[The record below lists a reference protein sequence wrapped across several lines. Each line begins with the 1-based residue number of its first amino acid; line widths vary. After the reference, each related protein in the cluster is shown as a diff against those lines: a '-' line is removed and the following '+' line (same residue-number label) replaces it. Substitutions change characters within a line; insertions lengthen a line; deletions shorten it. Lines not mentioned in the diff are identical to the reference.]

1 MRSILM
7 ALVAMH
13 ALVAAAEPVTR
24 NGFVLDS
31 LRVPVEE
38 ILAGGPQADG
48 IPALSDPRR
57 LPARAT
63 TLEADAWVVG
73 VAIDGEAV
81 AYPVAILEWHEIV
94 NDTIGGVPILVSYC
108 PLCGTAMVFGRRDG
122 EKVRS
127 FGVSGLLYRSD
138 LLLYDRETR
147 SLWSQIRSEAVSGP
161 ASGSRLSLLRS
172 QTMRWREWLEAHPG
186 TSVLSFETGHRRPYG
201 RSPYGDYASSANL
214 VFPTAF
220 DRRHHP
226 KTPTL
231 GLRIRNGAARAYPAV
246 ELMRAGGQVEEW
258 FAGRHVR
265 VAYDPEAERFRVEA
279 PDDVE
284 IVEGYWFAWMA
295 FHPHSSVFEAG
306 VRPQAD
312 PAVLGKSGVTSDSA
326 ADPDQESLA
335 RILSWRRF
343 SRNLRTD
350 VVVPAARRRSPTT

>member
-1 MRSILM
+1 MRPL
-7 ALVAMH
+7 LVAVLAAR
-13 ALVAAAEPVTR
+13 ALVAAAEPATR

-31 LRVPVEE
+31 LRVPIEE

-48 IPALSDPRR
+48 IPALIDPRR
-57 LPARAT
+57 VPAYAT
-63 TLEADAWVVG
+63 TLDAEAWVVG

-81 AYPVAILEWHEIV
+81 AYPIAILEWHEIV
-94 NDTIGGVPILVSYC
+94 NDTVGSVPILVSYC
-108 PLCGTAMVFGRRDG
+108 PLCGTAMVFGRREG

-138 LLLYDRETR
+138 LLLYDRQTR
-147 SLWSQIRSEAVSGP
+147 SLWSQIGSEAVSGP

-172 QTMRWREWLEAHPG
+172 QTMRWREWLGAHPK
-186 TSVLSFETGHRRPYG
+186 TSILSFETGHRRPYG

-214 VFPTAF
+214 AFPTAF
-220 DRRHHP
+220 DRRYHP

-231 GLRIRNGAARAYPAV
+231 GLRIRNGSARAYPAV
-246 ELMRAGGQVEEW
+246 ELVRAGGQVEEW

-295 FHPHSSVFEAG
+295 FHTHSSVFEAG
-306 VRPQAD
+306 ARSGATPSVRGSKLDA
-312 PAVLGKSGVTSDSA
+312 ASDSA
-326 ADPDQESLA
+326 QAV
-335 RILSWRRF
+335 R
-343 SRNLRTD
+343 
-350 VVVPAARRRSPTT
+350 